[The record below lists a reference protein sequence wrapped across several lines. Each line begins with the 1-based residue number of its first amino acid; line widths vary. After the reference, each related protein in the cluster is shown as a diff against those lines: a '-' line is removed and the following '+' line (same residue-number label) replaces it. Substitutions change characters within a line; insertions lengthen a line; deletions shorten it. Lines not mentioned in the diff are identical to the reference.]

1 MDTTKLLSSRDGSK
15 KFRRGAE
22 FDYRTGNQDIG
33 KLLSFAPY
41 EKGYCFLAVMETPKI
56 MRTTTNISDGDN
68 EDSYRKLEND
78 NRDRLLWTFVDIL
91 ELEFM
96 GLSGLEDQT
105 LETNDISN
113 NIQNASIVS
122 KNNRSTYTNI
132 SMSFTEKSGTPITK
146 FMERYTNY
154 IYDPYSMAK
163 TYGGR
168 LRTDKLWIDEVNAGR
183 AVSVNK
189 RIDNECFTLLYVVT
203 DSTCLLVEKAFILY
217 RAQPLNVSYSQF
229 DMNKFEVDK
238 SEINLTWNCMVID
251 GALANK
257 LGTAYVRKLMHSY
270 YRGYDYTNYTK
281 RQITS
286 NVDYKNMRI
295 ITNDLKDI
303 HKKNKI

>member
-41 EKGYCFLAVMETPKI
+41 EKGYCFLTVMETPKI

-154 IYDPYSMAK
+154 LYDPYSMAK

-168 LRTDKLWIDEVNAGR
+168 LRTDKAWVDEVNAGR

-217 RAQPLNVSYSQF
+217 RDERKRKRDLENHPLDNSILELLDLNNEEVMTENSNKNAILVSTQRDLIAGEIS
-229 DMNKFEVDK
+229 KHIAK
-238 SEINLTWNCMVID
+238 SKMIP
-251 GALANK
+251 
-257 LGTAYVRKLMHSY
+257 
-270 YRGYDYTNYTK
+270 
-281 RQITS
+281 
-286 NVDYKNMRI
+286 
-295 ITNDLKDI
+295 KDI
-303 HKKNKI
+303 VDAHERGIIHIHK

>member
-41 EKGYCFLAVMETPKI
+41 EKGYCFLTVMETPKI
-56 MRTTTNISDGDN
+56 MRTTTNISDEN
-68 EDSYRKLEND
+68 EGSYRKLEND

-154 IYDPYSMAK
+154 LYDPYSMAK

-168 LRTDKLWIDEVNAGR
+168 LRTDKTWVDEVNAGR

-257 LGTAYVRKLMHSY
+257 LGTVYVRTLMHNCADYIGYAKKTDVNIVDRKNIQETIDKLM
-270 YRGYDYTNYTK
+270 K
-281 RQITS
+281 
-286 NVDYKNMRI
+286 
-295 ITNDLKDI
+295 I
-303 HKKNKI
+303 HKKHNV